1 MGSMVVFFEKAKIMK
16 KRNSMASSVKMCIF
30 AGKKP
35 NIIRIMTTMQM
46 HAELYRA
53 MGEIADDKALLEMV
67 LAFVKSLVPKKKRN
81 VKEVDDNEKL
91 EAALA
96 KFSGDWGGD
105 ETPEKIAE
113 ELRQGVENQRTVEV
127 W

>member
-1 MGSMVVFFEKAKIMK
+1 
-16 KRNSMASSVKMCIF
+16 
-30 AGKKP
+30 
-35 NIIRIMTTMQM
+35 MTTMQM
-46 HAELYRA
+46 NAELYRA

-67 LAFVKSLVPKKKRN
+67 LAFVKSLVPQKKRN

>member
-1 MGSMVVFFEKAKIMK
+1 
-16 KRNSMASSVKMCIF
+16 
-30 AGKKP
+30 
-35 NIIRIMTTMQM
+35 MQM
-46 HAELYRA
+46 NAELYRA

-67 LAFVKSLVPKKKRN
+67 LAFVKSLASAKNKSTN
-81 VKEVDDNEKL
+81 GDDDNGRL

-105 ETPEKIAE
+105 GTPEEIAE
-113 ELRQGVENQRTVEV
+113 ELRQGVENKRTVEV